1 MRQRDD
7 GESRPLSTNQGTDVF
22 RAAHATSHDL
32 LYRVNSVLL
41 ALMRRTRGHYNKPF
55 MPSPST
61 ERERQMRITKE
72 ASDTGIP
79 IAWLFKINT
88 QCQKRPHQGVILEAV
103 ADVPMIMDAQGRKG
117 VWVAVY

>member
-1 MRQRDD
+1 M
-7 GESRPLSTNQGTDVF
+7 F

-32 LYRVNSVLL
+32 FNRVNSVLL
-41 ALMRRTRGHYNKPF
+41 ALMRRKRGHYNKPF

-72 ASDTGIP
+72 ASEAGIP

-88 QCQKRPHQGVILEAV
+88 LCQKRPHQGVILEAV
-103 ADVPMIMDAQGRKG
+103 VDVPVIMDAQGRTG
-117 VWVAVY
+117 VWVAVD